1 MNLPS
6 EAAASTP
13 GGANP
18 DPRGAKNNGGP
29 LKPITMA
36 AIARA
41 AGVSQGAISSLLN
54 DRDYGIRVSDK
65 TREKVFKVCR
75 ELGYV
80 PNDLRAFVRM
90 YPEQGDTCLLLPA
103 RFPGGLAHPFASRIA
118 SAAITAGTQG
128 SLAVAHYDEGRDYGP
143 ETEGLPLPILNGTAS
158 KFLCLGV
165 ANASLCRMAARRGHP
180 FILLGHE
187 ALLAGSTSVLPD
199 YLGAARL
206 ALGHLVKH
214 GHRAIAIVGGPFG
227 SPEPRLAEL
236 NRAIGIAA
244 QEYGLQIEPQNIL
257 QGDLSFCAGMSA
269 MDTLASRSP
278 APTAAFCLSEQA
290 ACGLVAGAMA
300 RGLVVP
306 RDLSVVALADH
317 LEAPASCMA
326 ITTVALPLD
335 EMATTA
341 VQEAARQIR
350 AGVPL
355 EAQKIVLAVKLFERD
370 SCAPA
375 KR

>member
-18 DPRGAKNNGGP
+18 DPRAAKNNGGP

-54 DRDYGIRVSDK
+54 DRDYGIRVSER

-90 YPEQGDTCLLLPA
+90 YPEQGDICLLIPA
-103 RFPGGLAHPFASRIA
+103 RAPGGLAHPFASRIA
-118 SAAITAGTQG
+118 NSAIAAGSQG
-128 SLAVAHYDEGRDYGP
+128 NLAVAHYDEGRDYGA
-143 ETEGLPLPILNGTAS
+143 ESEGLPPPIFNGTAS
-158 KFLCLGV
+158 RFLCLGV
-165 ANASLCRMAARRGHP
+165 ANASLCRIVQRRGHP
-180 FILLGHE
+180 FILIGHE
-187 ALLAGSTSVLPD
+187 ALLAGATSVLPD

-206 ALGHLVKH
+206 ALGHLIKH
-214 GHRAIAIVGGPFG
+214 GHRTLAIVGGPFG
-227 SPEPRLAEL
+227 SPEPRLAEM
-236 NRAIGIAA
+236 NRAIGVAA
-244 QEYGLQIEPQNIL
+244 QEYGLHIDPQNIF
-257 QGDLSFCAGMSA
+257 QGDLTFCAGMSA
-269 MDTLASRSP
+269 MEALAVRT
-278 APTAAFCLSEQA
+278 AGPTAIFCLSEQS
-290 ACGLVAGAMA
+290 ACGLVSSAQS
-300 RGLVVP
+300 RGLSIP
-306 RDLSVVALADH
+306 GDLSVIALADH

-326 ITTVALPLD
+326 ISTVALPLD
-335 EMATTA
+335 ELASTA

-350 AGVPL
+350 AGIPI
-355 EAQKIVLAVKLFERD
+355 EAQKIVLGVKFIERE
-370 SCAPA
+370 SCGPA
-375 KR
+375 RK